1 MAATSGKIRFAVS
14 ATPIETVTSGST
26 EATTFDVPSVEC
38 FGSVGSSGE
47 VAGVTYPDSGGSND
61 GYGGGSPFYLS
72 AAAAADNSGTALT
85 SLASCKFLH
94 LKHTGFEY
102 SSSSTLST
110 TTNTVDALTILV
122 TGGTDHTVIARLLA
136 GESIVLPMRGATNI
150 SQFEISSSD
159 GGNLDSTTGAN
170 TIAVEMIAVA

>member
-1 MAATSGKIRFAVS
+1 MAATSGKMRFAVS
-14 ATPIETVTSGST
+14 ASPIETVTSGST

-38 FGSVGSSGE
+38 YGSVGGSGE
-47 VAGVTYPDSGGSND
+47 VAGVAYVDAGGAND
-61 GYGGGSPFYLS
+61 GYLGGSPFYIS
-72 AAAAADNSGTALT
+72 AAAAADASGTALT
-85 SLASCKFLH
+85 SLASCKFLF
-94 LKHTGFEY
+94 LKHTGFEF
-102 SSSSTLST
+102 SSSSALSA

-150 SQFEISSSD
+150 SQLEISSSD
-159 GGNLDSTTGAN
+159 GGNLDSTTGAS

>member
-1 MAATSGKIRFAVS
+1 MAATSGKMRFAVS
-14 ATPIETVTSGST
+14 ATPVETVTSGST

-38 FGSVGSSGE
+38 YGSVGGSGE
-47 VAGVTYPDSGGSND
+47 VAGVAYVDVGGAND
-61 GYGGGSPFYLS
+61 GYLSGSPVYFS
-72 AAAAADNSGTALT
+72 APAAADNSGQALT
-85 SLASCKFLH
+85 SLASCKFLY
-94 LKHTGFEY
+94 LKHTGFEF
-102 SSSSTLST
+102 SSTSALST

-136 GESIVLPMRGATNI
+136 GESIVLPMRGGSNI
-150 SQFEISSSD
+150 SQIEVSSSD

>member
-38 FGSVGSSGE
+38 FGSVGGSGE
-47 VAGVTYPDSGGSND
+47 IAGVTYVDAGGAND
-61 GYGGGSPFYLS
+61 GYLSGSPFYVS
-72 AAAAADNSGTALT
+72 AAAVADASGTALT
-85 SLASCKFLH
+85 SLAACKFLY
-94 LKHTGFEY
+94 LKHTGFEFST
-102 SSSSTLST
+102 SSALSS
-110 TTNTVDALTILV
+110 TTNTVDALTILI

-150 SQFEISSSD
+150 SQIEVSSSD

>member
-1 MAATSGKIRFAVS
+1 MAATSGKIRFSVS

-38 FGSVGSSGE
+38 FGSVGGNGE
-47 VAGVTYPDSGGSND
+47 VAGVAYVDAGGAND
-61 GYGGGSPFYLS
+61 GYAGGSPVYIS
-72 AAAAADNSGTALT
+72 AAIAVDASGTALT
-85 SLASCKFLH
+85 SLAACKFLY
-94 LKHTGFEY
+94 LKHTGFEFST
-102 SSSSTLST
+102 SSALSS

-136 GESIVLPMRGATNI
+136 GESIVLPMRGTTNI
-150 SQFEISSSD
+150 SVYEISSSD
-159 GGNLDSTTGAN
+159 GGNLDSTTGLN

>member
-38 FGSVGSSGE
+38 FGSVGGNGE
-47 VAGVTYPDSGGSND
+47 VAGVAYVDAGGAND
-61 GYGGGSPFYLS
+61 GYAGGSPVYIS
-72 AAAAADNSGTALT
+72 AAIAVDASGTALT
-85 SLASCKFLH
+85 SLAACKFLY

-102 SSSSTLST
+102 NSATALSAQ
-110 TTNTVDALTILV
+110 TNTVDALTILA
-122 TGGTDHTVIARLLA
+122 TGGTDHIVIARLLA
-136 GESIVLPMRGATNI
+136 GESIVLPMRGTTNI
-150 SQFEISSSD
+150 SVYEISSSD
-159 GGNLDSTTGAN
+159 GGNLDATIGLN

>member
-1 MAATSGKIRFAVS
+1 MAATSGKMRFAVS
-14 ATPIETVTSGST
+14 ATPVETVTSGST

-38 FGSVGSSGE
+38 FGSVGGSGE
-47 VAGVTYPDSGGSND
+47 VAGVAYVDAGGAND
-61 GYGGGSPFYLS
+61 GYAGGSPVYIS
-72 AAAAADNSGTALT
+72 AGTAADASGSALT
-85 SLASCKFLH
+85 SLASCKFLY

-102 SSSSTLST
+102 SSTSALSA

-150 SQFEISSSD
+150 SQLEISSSD
-159 GGNLDSTTGAN
+159 GGNLDSTTGLN

>member
-38 FGSVGSSGE
+38 FGSVGGSGE
-47 VAGVTYPDSGGSND
+47 VAGVAYVDAGGAND
-61 GYGGGSPFYLS
+61 GYAGGSPVYIS
-72 AAAAADNSGTALT
+72 AAIAVDASGTALT
-85 SLASCKFLH
+85 SLAACKFLY

-102 SSSSTLST
+102 SSASALST

-136 GESIVLPMRGATNI
+136 GESIVLPMRGTTNI
-150 SQFEISSSD
+150 SVYEISSSD
-159 GGNLDSTTGAN
+159 GGNLDATTGLN